1 MSPRLMVVPLPRT
14 CGPPFLTIDSAPP
27 GFEERSFRRSFSRLP
42 PSEASRPWTPNLTVI
57 STGVPK
63 TALQSKLPRAVVSE
77 QIAVPNIPANHLNR
91 AVAGLVHDAPFRRTR
106 NGRAG
111 GVPGPQRVPSIFGSV
126 QTGAVHQF
134 LHHPN
139 HVDTGQPACFY
150 LPMEIDGAE
159 HRPGAMP
166 AWSIPAC
173 MVRIGH
179 VSGWG
184 CGSASAPGE

>member
-91 AVAGLVHDAPFRRTR
+91 AVSGLVHDAPFRRTR

-111 GVPGPQRVPSIFGSV
+111 GVPGPERVPSILGSV

-134 LHHPN
+134 LHHPS
-139 HVDTGQPACFY
+139 HVDYRTAGLKPWRKTA
-150 LPMEIDGAE
+150 
-159 HRPGAMP
+159 
-166 AWSIPAC
+166 
-173 MVRIGH
+173 
-179 VSGWG
+179 
-184 CGSASAPGE
+184 ASATCGTRDCVRHKALGLWRCGD